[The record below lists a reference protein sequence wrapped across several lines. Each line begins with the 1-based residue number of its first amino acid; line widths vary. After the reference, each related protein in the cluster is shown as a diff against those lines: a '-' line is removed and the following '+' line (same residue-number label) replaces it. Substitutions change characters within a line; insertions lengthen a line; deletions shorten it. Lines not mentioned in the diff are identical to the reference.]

1 METLTF
7 TVGCQTLQRVI
18 EPADVSVLNWAGGAA
33 GPDGSSDREEQTR
46 CSPIGWAQSD
56 QSELLHPVTM
66 KEP

>member
-1 METLTF
+1 METLIF

-46 CSPIGWAQSD
+46 CSPIGGAPSD
-56 QSELLHPVTM
+56 QSELLQPVTM